1 MSGSW
6 LRALAIITRR
16 FIPPDRVMIL
26 ASRLSHSDRSF
37 RICSIRAGFPG
48 LPNRPRLKVTVAS
61 TVSKAS
67 VVSSCG
73 TRPIFIRAA
82 RKSLRMSWPSATTVP
97 VVALTM
103 PQMIEIRV
111 VLPAPFGPNRAKI
124 SPLSMVRSTRFRA

>member
-26 ASRLSHSDRSF
+26 SLRFSHRDSSRSTFSMWP
-37 RICSIRAGFPG
+37 GFG
-48 LPNRPRLKVTVAS
+48 ALPNRPRLKVTVAS

-73 TRPIFIRAA
+73 TRPIFDRAA
-82 RKSLRMSWPSATTVP
+82 R
-97 VVALTM
+97 
-103 PQMIEIRV
+103 
-111 VLPAPFGPNRAKI
+111 
-124 SPLSMVRSTRFRA
+124 